1 MKFSIVI
8 TTYNRL
14 PLLQRAI
21 RTALSQSIP
30 CETIVIDDGSSDG
43 TQEYTSA
50 LSQEL
55 KDCDDGRLVYHRNE
69 TNLGHSR
76 SVNLGVELATGDW
89 IKLVDDDD
97 YLAPNCIEEM
107 QRAIALR
114 PQAALCSCQAIQ
126 VDDEEGELSRT
137 QSIGPGKVFYI
148 PQEDIH
154 YGMLLEQVPFGTPV
168 QVAFRRDAFLKTG
181 GWDSSLDANFDD
193 IDSWVKIAQF
203 GDAVFINQCLA
214 YRTIWSGSFNQ
225 KFSLPARFRTNLA
238 IKQKIY
244 AFVSEKYRDEI
255 PSLETLENYLK
266 LHWGL
271 VALKH
276 ARWRDIVLIAWPAI
290 ASPAAWNLLL
300 ARANRAIDTASIRQ
314 LEAVPTAPEVLE
326 LFQQI
331 ELKRIKLLRNQTKQ
345 CWGLTA
351 LQEGRILPGVRS
363 ATSALLSQEAWKL
376 LMASTLPQT
385 YPQYGLSQKQI
396 EANNLAAMQRIY
408 ELVSSRYH
416 DQLPPTQEM
425 EVHLR
430 WRLFGQAV
438 KSRKLVQA
446 SRFLLPALLSPV
458 AWKTLKNIG
467 QFRKSSTSISPV
479 RKFVLV
485 GKE

>member
-21 RTALSQSIP
+21 KTALNQSIP
-30 CETIVIDDGSSDG
+30 CETIVVDDGSSDG
-43 TQEYTSA
+43 TQEYASA
-50 LSQEL
+50 LSEGL
-55 KDCDDGRLVYHRNE
+55 EDCGGRRLVYHRNE
-69 TNLGHSR
+69 TNLGHSQ
-76 SVNLGVELATGDW
+76 SVNVGVGLATGDW
-89 IKLVDDDD
+89 VKLVDDDD

-126 VDDEEGELSRT
+126 VDDEEVELSRT

-225 KFSLPARFRTNLA
+225 KFSLKARFKTNIE

-244 AFVSEKYRDEI
+244 ACVSEKYRDEI

-276 ARWRDIVLIAWPAI
+276 AQLGEVITIALPAI

-300 ARANRAIDTASIRQ
+300 ARANRASETVSIHQ
-314 LEAVPTAPEVLE
+314 LGAIPSAPEVLE
-326 LFQQI
+326 LLQRI
-331 ELKRIKLLRNQTKQ
+331 EFKRIELLRNQTKQ
-345 CWGLTA
+345 CWGLKA
-351 LQEGRILPGVRS
+351 LEEGRILLGIQS
-363 ATSALLSQEAWKL
+363 ATSALLSQQAWKL
-376 LMASTLPQT
+376 LMASTFPQN

-396 EANNLAAMQRIY
+396 DTNNLAAMQRIY

-416 DQLPPTQEM
+416 DKLPPIQEM
-425 EVHLR
+425 EFYLR
-430 WRLFGQAV
+430 WRLFNQSV
-438 KSRKLVQA
+438 KSKKLVEA

-458 AWKTLKNIG
+458 AWKALKNIG
-467 QFRKSSTSISPV
+467 QFRKSSTSVSPV
-479 RKFVLV
+479 RKFVLI
-485 GKE
+485 GK